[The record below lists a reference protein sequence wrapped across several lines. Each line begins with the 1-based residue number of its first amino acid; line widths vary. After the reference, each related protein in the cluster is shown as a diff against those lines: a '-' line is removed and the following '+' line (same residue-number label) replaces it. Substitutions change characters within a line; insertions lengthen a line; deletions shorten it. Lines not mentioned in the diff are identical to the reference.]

1 MVKASDLIKQQKER
15 EDRKFL
21 TFEKVFKLVEKKIY
35 YASSGNFYTT
45 WYQIPT
51 FLIGLPLYS
60 VDDCAKYITNKLNK
74 DGFETEIVKSD
85 IIIIKWSPPSEPVVK
100 STRFTKNK

>member
-1 MVKASDLIKQQKER
+1 MVKACDLIKQQKER

-21 TFEKVFKLVEKKIY
+21 TFEKVFKLVEKKICF
-35 YASSGNFYTT
+35 ASSGNFYTT

-74 DGFETEIVKSD
+74 NGFETEIVKPD
-85 IIIIKWSPPSEPVVK
+85 IIVIKWSPPTPSVHQVK
-100 STRFTKNK
+100 PKK

>member
-1 MVKASDLIKQQKER
+1 MVKACDLIKQQKER

-21 TFEKVFKLVEKKIY
+21 TFEKVFKLVEKKICF
-35 YASSGNFYTT
+35 ASSGNFYTT

-74 DGFETEIVKSD
+74 NGFETVIVKPD
-85 IIIIKWSPPSEPVVK
+85 IIVIKWSPPTPSVHQVK
-100 STRFTKNK
+100 PKK

>member
-60 VDDCAKYITNKLNK
+60 LDDCSTYIINKLNK
-74 DGFETEIVKSD
+74 DGFEANIIKPD
-85 IIIIKWSPPSEPVVK
+85 IIIIKWTPP
-100 STRFTKNK
+100 TK

>member
-21 TFEKVFKLVEKKIY
+21 TFEKVFKLVEKKIC

-45 WYQIPT
+45 WYQIPA

-60 VDDCAKYITNKLNK
+60 LDDCSTYIINKLNK
-74 DGFETEIVKSD
+74 DGFEANIIKPD
-85 IIIIKWSPPSEPVVK
+85 IIIIKWTPP
-100 STRFTKNK
+100 TK

>member
-21 TFEKVFKLVEKKIY
+21 IEKKIC

-60 VDDCAKYITNKLNK
+60 LDDCSTYIINKLNK
-74 DGFETEIVKSD
+74 DGFEANIIKPD
-85 IIIIKWSPPSEPVVK
+85 IIIIKWTPP
-100 STRFTKNK
+100 TK

>member
-1 MVKASDLIKQQKER
+1 MVKACDLIKQQKER

-21 TFEKVFKLVEKKIY
+21 TFEKVFKLVEKKICF
-35 YASSGNFYTT
+35 ASLGNFYTT

-74 DGFETEIVKSD
+74 NGFETVIVKPN
-85 IIIIKWSPPSEPVVK
+85 IIVIKWSPPTLKEHQVK
-100 STRFTKNK
+100 PKK

>member
-1 MVKASDLIKQQKER
+1 MVKACDLIKQQKER

-35 YASSGNFYTT
+35 FASSGNFYTT

-60 VDDCAKYITNKLNK
+60 VDECTKYIIDKLNK
-74 DGFETEIVKSD
+74 NGFETVNIKPD
-85 IIIIKWSPPSEPVVK
+85 IIIIKWSP
-100 STRFTKNK
+100 TTKNK